1 MSVAEMFQEYK
12 ENCKIKNKIINF
24 PKKKKQKKLWLSD
37 LFIVLKKALM
47 EKKLEKLY
55 EKYELWRGWD
65 YDPPQ
70 EKKLFQ

>member
-1 MSVAEMFQEYK
+1 
-12 ENCKIKNKIINF
+12 
-24 PKKKKQKKLWLSD
+24 
-37 LFIVLKKALM
+37 M